1 MANLKNLI
9 RKEIIYL
16 PNKNGDTIPVLKET
30 VDMIKGIKKIL
41 RENID
46 ILSQSKHATAIQI
59 DQMTNDM
66 LFGRR
71 AKDLTIM
78 FDERQVNV
86 QFLYDTV
93 AGQKAGKTSISE
105 GYDYLAPDSMI
116 VYVLDEFG
124 ISVTEAYLYS
134 WITKELTDAS
144 GFASIAYGMTSTYHA
159 ARHIE
164 YIY

>member
-1 MANLKNLI
+1 MINLNNLMT
-9 RKEIIYL
+9 KEIIYL
-16 PNKNGDTIPVLKET
+16 PNKNGNTIPVLKET
-30 VDMIKGIKKIL
+30 VDMIQGIKKIL

-46 ILSQSKHATAIQI
+46 ILSHSKHATAVQI
-59 DQMTNDM
+59 GPMANDM

-105 GYDYLAPDSMI
+105 SYDYLAPDSMI

-124 ISVTEAYLYS
+124 ISVAETYLYS

-144 GFASIAYGMTSTYHA
+144 NFASITYGMTSTYHTA
-159 ARHIE
+159 KSIE
-164 YIY
+164 DIY